1 MGKKSRV
8 VTFMVVQAVDGGKS
22 QHVLYRGPEKRRARE
37 VAQKQ
42 LGEGVKELAVLRV
55 TQATVLTEDDLAA
68 ALPKDAF

>member
-1 MGKKSRV
+1 MARKSTV

-22 QHVLYRGPEKRRARE
+22 QHVLYRGPEK
-37 VAQKQ
+37 Q

-55 TQATVLTEDDLAA
+55 TQATVLTQDDLAA